1 MNKSSKAAVALFVV
15 TVIWGWTFVW
25 MKEALNFALGT
36 EETPSKYVE
45 DGGTMTVVSL
55 FITLRFGIAAI
66 LMPLLIPNVRKELKS
81 VEVWKGGGI
90 LAILVLGGFLFQM
103 HALEE
108 IDPAVSAFLTSL
120 YVIFTAIIVS
130 ILNKKMISKPLA
142 FGVILATFG
151 AGYMQGPP
159 QIEFGKAEWFT
170 VMCALIFGFHIVATD
185 RITKIMSPLGVTMTS
200 ISIAA
205 LGGGLIFIYSYSTE
219 KTIIDLN
226 FVYGMPFLV
235 PLLLC
240 SILGT
245 LLALGLVNYFQKD
258 LNPVRAAI
266 LFALEPVWATLI
278 SIMYGMTEITLWLFL
293 GGGALLLGN
302 VISEI
307 NTEKNIKN
315 K

>member
-25 MKEALNFALGT
+25 MKEALDFASGT
-36 EETPSKYVE
+36 EETPSEYVE

-66 LMPLLIPNVRKELKS
+66 LMPLLIRNVRKDLKS

-90 LAILVLGGFLFQM
+90 LAVLVLGGFLFQM

-108 IDPAVSAFLTSL
+108 LDPAVSAFLTSL
-120 YVIFTAIIVS
+120 YVIFTAIIISV
-130 ILNKKMISKPLA
+130 LNKKMISKPLA

-151 AGYMQGPP
+151 AGYIQGPP
-159 QIEFGKAEWFT
+159 QIEFGKAELFT
-170 VMCALIFGFHIVATD
+170 VICALIFGFHIVATD

-200 ISIAA
+200 IIIAA
-205 LGGGLIFIYSYSTE
+205 LGGGLVFIYSYSTE
-219 KTIIDLN
+219 KVTVDLN
-226 FVYGMPFLV
+226 FVYETSFLV
-235 PLLLC
+235 PVLLC

-245 LLALGLVNYFQKD
+245 LLALSLINYFQKD

-266 LFALEPVWATLI
+266 LFALEPVWAALI
-278 SIMYGMTEITLWLFL
+278 SIIYGMTEIGVWLFL
-293 GGGALLLGN
+293 GGGSLLLGN
-302 VISEI
+302 IISEI
-307 NTEKNIKN
+307 NTEKNVKV